1 MPFIARRQVFWLIAP
16 ALAAVVVLLVLPLV
30 DLLRY
35 SFLSGDFATGEIGE
49 LTFANYAKALTD
61 SFVRGVVGRT
71 FGISFAVTLAALVAG
86 LPLAAMIWRA
96 PPFWRSPLTIL
107 VLSPLLVSMV
117 ASSYG
122 WIVILGNKGII
133 NSFLVSTGLVSSP
146 IKLLYT
152 DLAIGIGLLHVLLPF
167 MVLALVASL
176 DRIDPHLS
184 EAAAVLGANR
194 LQAALTGAQMIL
206 TGDAEVVVA
215 GGAESMSSA
224 PYQSPGTRWG
234 SRFGDAV
241 LVDTLKASLTDPF
254 HRGCPL
260 ERPSGELG
268 LVSQESSLGNLTAN
282 TDRRVR
288 GEAPAEHGNEA
299 GANNADCASGI

>member
-1 MPFIARRQVFWLIAP
+1 MPFIARRQAFWLIAP

-49 LTFANYAKALTD
+49 LTFANYSKVLTD

-96 PPFWRSPLTIL
+96 PPLWRSPLTIL

-133 NSFLVSTGLVSSP
+133 NTFLLTTGL
-146 IKLLYT
+146 I
-152 DLAIGIGLLHVLLPF
+152 LA
-167 MVLALVASL
+167 
-176 DRIDPHLS
+176 
-184 EAAAVLGANR
+184 N
-194 LQAALTGAQMIL
+194 QAALH
-206 TGDAEVVVA
+206 
-215 GGAESMSSA
+215 
-224 PYQSPGTRWG
+224 GTR
-234 SRFGDAV
+234 
-241 LVDTLKASLTDPF
+241 
-254 HRGCPL
+254 HRHRTSACPL
-260 ERPSGELG
+260 AIHGSG
-268 LVSQESSLGNLTAN
+268 
-282 TDRRVR
+282 
-288 GEAPAEHGNEA
+288 A
-299 GANNADCASGI
+299 GCVP

>member
-49 LTFANYAKALTD
+49 LTFANYAKVLTD

-194 LQAALTGAQMIL
+194 WRVWWHVLLPLCIPGIGAGATLTFALSISAYVTPAVLGPSGPNFLATLIFQNFINL
-206 TGDAEVVVA
+206 YEWGIGSTLALLLLVSALVVVL
-215 GGAESMSSA
+215 GIGVL
-224 PYQSPGTRWG
+224 T
-234 SRFGDAV
+234 SRFGPA
-241 LVDTLKASLTDPF
+241 
-254 HRGCPL
+254 
-260 ERPSGELG
+260 
-268 LVSQESSLGNLTAN
+268 
-282 TDRRVR
+282 RR
-288 GEAPAEHGNEA
+288 AAA
-299 GANNADCASGI
+299 